1 MVFDLG
7 GVLIDWDPRH
17 LYRKLF
23 AGDEAAMEQFL
34 ATVCTHEWNR
44 RQDAGRSFAEG
55 ARLLKA
61 EHPDKAELID
71 AYGSRFDEMIAGPIA
86 GSVEILAEL
95 RDRGTPLYGLT
106 NWSAETYPAA
116 LDRFAFLR
124 WFRGI
129 LVSGEVGVIKPDPRI
144 FALLIERFAV
154 EPQRTVY
161 IDDVE
166 ANVAAAR
173 PFGIHAI
180 HFTTPAKLREE
191 LVGLGLLPSQ
201 ERLTEHFRPGHG
213 RCRYGRIAADQMGG
227 SDGRVARREIGVDHR
242 WWGRDRPRH
251 GFGLCARRRARRGRR
266 RLGRSRARNRRPGQR
281 GRAARRYRCRAT

>member
-1 MVFDLG
+1 MRGRTARSIVVFDLG

-23 AGDEAAMEQFL
+23 AGDDAAMEYFL

-55 ARLLKA
+55 AQLLKA

-71 AYGSRFDEMIAGPIA
+71 AYYSRFDEMMAGPIA
-86 GSVEILAEL
+86 GSVEILADL

-116 LDRFAFLR
+116 LKRFAFLR

-129 LVSGEVGVIKPDPRI
+129 LVSGDIQLVKPDPRI

-173 PFGIHAI
+173 PFGIHPI
-180 HFTTPAKLREE
+180 HFTTPARLREE
-191 LVGLGLLPSQ
+191 LVGLELLPS
-201 ERLTEHFRPGHG
+201 RT
-213 RCRYGRIAADQMGG
+213 A
-227 SDGRVARREIGVDHR
+227 
-242 WWGRDRPRH
+242 
-251 GFGLCARRRARRGRR
+251 
-266 RLGRSRARNRRPGQR
+266 
-281 GRAARRYRCRAT
+281 